1 VFPEHPRQVTTW
13 AFSGFPP
20 EKVLGVR
27 VNQESFAVLFA
38 DSLSPEERDRIY
50 QDLGERRVRA
60 TRFSD
65 DCADRGMTGR
75 SRRTI
80 ADLRSARERGT
91 R

>member
-1 VFPEHPRQVTTW
+1 MGVLRV
-13 AFSGFPP
+13 SP

-27 VNQESFAVLFA
+27 VNQESCAVLFA

-50 QDLGERRVRA
+50 RYRGERARHGHA
-60 TRFSD
+60 LLSTT
-65 DCADRGMTGR
+65 APDRGMTGR